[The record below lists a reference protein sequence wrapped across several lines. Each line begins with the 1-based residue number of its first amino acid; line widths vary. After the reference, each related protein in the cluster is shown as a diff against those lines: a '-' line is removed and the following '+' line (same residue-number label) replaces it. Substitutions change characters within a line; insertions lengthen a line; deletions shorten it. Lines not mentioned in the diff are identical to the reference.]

1 MKLCK
6 CGAIVEKRC
15 ERCYPSTHQRTTT
28 ERGYRS
34 RRVAAKMQHS
44 INVPEGKICRG
55 GTRKQV
61 YKNVEAM
68 LSHEQQKVKAKG
80 H

>member
-1 MKLCK
+1 
-6 CGAIVEKRC
+6 
-15 ERCYPSTHQRTTT
+15 
-28 ERGYRS
+28 
-34 RRVAAKMQHS
+34 MQHS